1 METLENMREFFT
13 SRADLYDE
21 HMLLHVEG
29 CKAAYDMLPSLIPTQ
44 AGKLLDLGCGTGLEL
59 AGIFQKYPR
68 MEVVGIDLTE
78 AMLQKL
84 QEKYANR
91 KIELIC
97 ENYFDVDLGRHVY
110 DVAISFQT
118 MHHFSPEKK
127 TGLYSRIY
135 EALKADG
142 LYIECD
148 YMAGTDEE
156 ESFHFAENEKIRKR
170 AGIGEAAFYH
180 YDTPCTP
187 QHQREMLKTAGFKS
201 SEQVFQQGNTTM
213 LLSRK

>member
-1 METLENMREFFT
+1 METLENMQEFFA
-13 SRADLYDE
+13 SRAEEYDE

-29 CKAAYDMLPSLIPTQ
+29 CKEAYDMVPSLIPER

-59 AGIFQKYPR
+59 AGIFRKYPQI
-68 MEVVGIDLTE
+68 EVVGIDLTE
-78 AMLQKL
+78 AMLEKL

-91 KIELIC
+91 KIELVC
-97 ENYFDVDLGRHVY
+97 GNYFAVDLGRQLY
-110 DVAISFQT
+110 DVVISFQT

-148 YMAGTDEE
+148 YMAGTDAEE
-156 ESFHFAENEKIRKR
+156 IFHFAENEKIRSS
-170 AGIGEAAFYH
+170 AGLGETAFYH

-187 QHQREMLKTAGFKS
+187 QHQMEMLKTAGFKS
-201 SEQVFQQGNTTM
+201 SKQVFHQGNTTM
-213 LLSRK
+213 LLSCK